1 MVNRR
6 DARLDKHIGKRVTII
21 FWNGNTKTG
30 VLDWENEYN
39 PNRGLMPFMYHL
51 LLDNGTYISFRKS
64 SVLRIEIR

>member
-30 VLDWENEYN
+30 
-39 PNRGLMPFMYHL
+39 G
-51 LLDNGTYISFRKS
+51 
-64 SVLRIEIR
+64 IRLGKRV